1 MAVNIEDKIE
11 KLSAARRENVE
22 SRAAELLAERM
33 ALRSLRKA
41 PKHTGPLGQAAQ
53 DHIGQ
58 RLEAGEAQRSGT
70 SHTAEDG

>member
-11 KLSAARRENVE
+11 KLSAAQREKVD
-22 SRAAELLAERM
+22 SRAAELLAEGM
-33 ALRSLRKA
+33 TLRNLGKA

-53 DHIGQ
+53 DHTGQ